1 SLKEKTMKNR
11 REFLKTTCPTVAFAF
26 FGVSLIQACSSS
38 EDPMPTVPT
47 NNGQTNTDTAGVTQN
62 GNTITIDLNASNFSG
77 LASVGS
83 WMNLTSAGVL
93 LLRVSTDT
101 IRAFDNCCP
110 HQGTRT
116 QWSYGNNTFNCANH
130 GNSFGTGDN
139 TAACNSDASS
149 GDLVSYTSSISG
161 NTLTINKA

>member
-1 SLKEKTMKNR
+1 MKNR

-47 NNGQTNTDTAGVTQN
+47 NNGQTNTDTAGVTKN

-110 HQGTRT
+110 HQGTIT

>member
-1 SLKEKTMKNR
+1 MKNR

-116 QWSYGNNTFNCANH
+116 QWSYGNNTFNCAKAPLSTWNKTLR
-130 GNSFGTGDN
+130 GIMGGLSTTTSFAN
-139 TAACNSDASS
+139 TISDLR
-149 GDLVSYTSSISG
+149 DL
-161 NTLTINKA
+161 

>member
-1 SLKEKTMKNR
+1 MKNR

-38 EDPMPTVPT
+38 EDSMPTVPP
-47 NNGQTNTDTAGVTQN
+47 NNGQTNTDTDGVTQN
-62 GNTITIDLNASNFSG
+62 GNTITIDLNAANFSG
-77 LASVGS
+77 LANVGS

-93 LLRVSTDT
+93 LLRVSSDT

-139 TAACNSDASS
+139 SVSCNSDASS
-149 GDLVSYTSSISG
+149 GDLVSYNSSISG